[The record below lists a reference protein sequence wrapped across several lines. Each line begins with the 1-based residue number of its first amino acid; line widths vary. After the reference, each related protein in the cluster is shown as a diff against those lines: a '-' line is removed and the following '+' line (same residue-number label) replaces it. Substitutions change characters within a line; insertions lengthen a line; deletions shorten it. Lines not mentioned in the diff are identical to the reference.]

1 MISHGERPFNVLG
14 ISQYF
19 LPLFEP
25 SALRLGV
32 LTRYTQ
38 NSGLVNWTI
47 LCASPST
54 LPHAA
59 DPELQTILSPQTRVL
74 RTRCLGGRSTRH
86 LTWLSGRPR
95 ASLKLNLPDAR
106 IGWLPSAVRRARHEL
121 ETRRYEIIQSFSTP
135 TSSHLAAGLVRLK
148 YRRPWVAFFSDPWSG
163 MYEVNRGTKGI
174 LNRFLERW
182 VFESADALAFLWSH
196 SAN

>member
-1 MISHGERPFNVLG
+1 MLSHGKRPFNVLG

-59 DPELQTILSPQTRVL
+59 DPELQTNPVPPKHGFFERVVW
-74 RTRCLGGRSTRH
+74 G
-86 LTWLSGRPR
+86 
-95 ASLKLNLPDAR
+95 DAVLD
-106 IGWLPSAVRRARHEL
+106 IWPGS
-121 ETRRYEIIQSFSTP
+121 
-135 TSSHLAAGLVRLK
+135 
-148 YRRPWVAFFSDPWSG
+148 VADREP
-163 MYEVNRGTKGI
+163 
-174 LNRFLERW
+174 L
-182 VFESADALAFLWSH
+182 
-196 SAN
+196 